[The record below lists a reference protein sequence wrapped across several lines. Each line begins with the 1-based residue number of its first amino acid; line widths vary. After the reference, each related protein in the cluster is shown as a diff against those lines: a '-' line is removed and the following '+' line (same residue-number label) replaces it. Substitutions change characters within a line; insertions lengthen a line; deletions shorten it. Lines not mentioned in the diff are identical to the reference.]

1 MNITLI
7 AELLL
12 YLFKTKALCKRK
24 ITFLTKKRSLNL
36 KRKRNNPTKTCQ
48 KKDGWMYCSRYELE
62 LFWFTISLFIGLYSD
77 MYRTFTSFL
86 NYT

>member
-1 MNITLI
+1 
-7 AELLL
+7 
-12 YLFKTKALCKRK
+12 
-24 ITFLTKKRSLNL
+24 
-36 KRKRNNPTKTCQ
+36 
-48 KKDGWMYCSRYELE
+48 MYCSRYELE